1 MRNLYHCLRIPG
13 LRNCEGSYYKNE
25 SNYVI
30 GKLEDNGSATLE
42 FYEEEKC
49 LSTSWSSTATVNKAT
64 LESHACDAK
73 TKWYSSKD
81 DQASSSSGSTS
92 GDSSNGLSSGSIT
105 GIIGGCIVALVVGVV
120 VILIC
125 LPRAKGKHGSHLTI
139 TLLSGDI
146 ASLRAEMEGQK
157 GLWNDDVITA
167 KRIPRDK
174 VKVKKLLSRG
184 AFGEVYSGMFN
195 GQQVAVKMLIP
206 ATRSSIQHVNDFL
219 AEAKMTATMEHPH
232 IVRCIGVAWDSLS
245 DLCVVLEFMDGG
257 DLRALLDKYQTS
269 KHQVGLISRKR
280 RSLFTFATRSRT
292 FTPLH
297 HR

>member
-1 MRNLYHCLRIPG
+1 
-13 LRNCEGSYYKNE
+13 
-25 SNYVI
+25 
-30 GKLEDNGSATLE
+30 
-42 FYEEEKC
+42 
-49 LSTSWSSTATVNKAT
+49 
-64 LESHACDAK
+64 
-73 TKWYSSKD
+73 
-81 DQASSSSGSTS
+81 
-92 GDSSNGLSSGSIT
+92 
-105 GIIGGCIVALVVGVV
+105 
-120 VILIC
+120 
-125 LPRAKGKHGSHLTI
+125 
-139 TLLSGDI
+139 
-146 ASLRAEMEGQK
+146 MEGQK

-257 DLRALLDKYQTS
+257 DLRALLDKYHTS

-292 FTPLH
+292 FTPSH

>member
-92 GDSSNGLSSGSIT
+92 GDSS
-105 GIIGGCIVALVVGVV
+105 VV

-257 DLRALLDKYQTS
+257 DLRALLDKYHTS

-292 FTPLH
+292 FTPSH